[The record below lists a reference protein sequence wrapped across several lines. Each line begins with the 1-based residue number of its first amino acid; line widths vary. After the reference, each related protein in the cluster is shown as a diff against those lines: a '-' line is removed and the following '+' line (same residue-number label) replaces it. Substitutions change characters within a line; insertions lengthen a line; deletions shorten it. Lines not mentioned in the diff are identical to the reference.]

1 MYEQIKTEMEA
12 WLKDYD
18 NIFQLQE
25 EFLLSLLN
33 KFKDTAIGTEKN
45 YASIKSIEQF
55 QEQTSIQHYNDLK
68 PYIDRIVAGE
78 INILHPDSPTCWIQT
93 SGTTGAP
100 KLFPYNQD
108 YVKNWFG
115 LSSVISNC
123 FIYRVGS
130 KALKLLEGEALLMH
144 ARGDYGTIGTGIT
157 RKPLAT
163 VSGWAAQQSSPKSPF
178 APPLNIQL
186 IQDWQERILQ
196 TAVYYVQR
204 NLTRL
209 IGVTTYFL
217 SFLEEIEKAFDGR
230 LFIELAEQNPERAL
244 ELKHFYEEDGKLK
257 ISRIWNNLLCLNF
270 GGVNPYKYQKC
281 IEKIL
286 PESLIFQSFVGSE
299 GFYGFQYDIDSPAM
313 VLMPKNAFYEFLDV
327 DEYNQWKFHNRSLPT
342 RHTVADV
349 KVGKEYVFCIS
360 NYLGFTTYITGD
372 IIQIVS
378 TKPFLFVHSRRLS
391 KEINLSAEKMSEH
404 HIAKA
409 MKEAFNKNQCVY
421 REYMCIAIAEPYP
434 HYAIAIDFFTPPAN
448 IEQLT
453 IDLEQFISQFNIVYA
468 ELRKIGILKPLQVIA
483 LPPGEFD
490 RYILAKTEAGQ
501 WNPGQMKLLRLT
513 DSQDFI
519 HFLRSR
525 GQEVARW

>member
-25 EFLLSLLN
+25 EFLFSLLH
-33 KFKDTAIGTEKN
+33 KFQDTAVGKEKN

-55 QEQTSIQHYNDLK
+55 QEQTSIQHYSDLK
-68 PYIDRIVAGE
+68 PYIDRTIAGE
-78 INILHPDSPTCWIQT
+78 INILHPDPPTCWIHT
-93 SGTTGAP
+93 SGTTGTP
-100 KLFPYNQD
+100 KIFPYNQD
-108 YVKNWFG
+108 YIKNWFG
-115 LSSVISNC
+115 SASAIKNC

-130 KALKLLEGEALLMH
+130 KALKMLEGEALLMH
-144 ARGDYGTIGTGIT
+144 ASRDYGTIGTGIT
-157 RKPLAT
+157 RKPLAS
-163 VSGWAAQQSSPKSPF
+163 VSGWAARQSSPEHPF

-209 IGVTTYFL
+209 SGVTTYFL
-217 SFLEEIEKAFDGR
+217 SFLEELEKAFDGR
-230 LFIELAEQNPERAL
+230 LFIDLAEKNPERAL
-244 ELKHFYEEDGKLK
+244 ELKQFYEEDGKLK
-257 ISRIWNNLLCLNF
+257 IPRIWPNLFCLNF
-270 GGVNPYKYQKC
+270 GGVNPYKYQRC
-281 IEKIL
+281 IEEIL
-286 PESLIFQSFVGSE
+286 PESIIFQSFVGSE
-299 GFYGFQYDIDSPAM
+299 GFYGFQYDIGHPAM
-313 VLMPKNAFYEFLDV
+313 VLVPKNAFYEFLDV
-327 DEYNQWKFHNRSLPT
+327 EEYNQWKFQNGTTPT

-378 TKPFLFVHSRRLS
+378 TKPLLFLHSRRLS
-391 KEINLSAEKMSEH
+391 KEINLSAEKMSEN
-404 HIAKA
+404 HITVAIN
-409 MKEAFNKNQCVY
+409 EAFEKNQCVY
-421 REYMCIAIAEPYP
+421 REYMCIAIAEPHP
-434 HYAIAIDFFTPPAN
+434 HYAIAIDFFIPPKS
-448 IEQLT
+448 IEQLAT
-453 IDLEQFISQFNIVYA
+453 DLEESIGRSNLVYK
-468 ELRKIGILKPLQVIA
+468 ELRKIGILKPLQVIN
-483 LPPGEFD
+483 LPAGEFD
-490 RYILAKTEAGQ
+490 RYILAKTKAGQ

-525 GQEVARW
+525 DKNIARL